1 MRRRQVG
8 ASGLPDLRA
17 VAYDHFYAYDELT
30 DTLRAWAEETPTLCA
45 IESIGKSYEGRDI
58 WLVTVTNT
66 EAGAHSDKPAFLI
79 EANIHSMEW
88 TGCTASLHLIHHLLT
103 GHGEDE
109 RVTRV
114 LDTRAFYV
122 IPRLNPDGAE
132 LGLQQR
138 RFIRSSVRPY
148 PREEPEDGLQVEDL
162 DGDGRVLDMR
172 LEDPN
177 GSWRAHPE
185 EPSLLVRRDPVDG
198 PDDGPFYR
206 LLAEGR
212 LRNYDGVT
220 IKVPWPLEG
229 LDLNRNFPAEWAPEH
244 EQRGAGPYPTSEP
257 EVRAMVQAV
266 VDRPNITGHVAYHT
280 FSGVH
285 LRPYAGRPDE
295 EFPTT
300 DLRAYQIIGARGT
313 ELTGYPAVSVFHDF
327 KYDPK
332 QTIKGGAHDWMYDQV
347 GVFSWTTE
355 FWSPQRQAGLSD
367 YHFTDWIR
375 EHPIE
380 DDLALIRWAKKTY
393 PDAYVDWYEFD
404 HPELGKVELGGWDI
418 INYWFNVPFDR
429 LEQEVAPH
437 SEWAVFHA
445 LISPL
450 LEVRSLDVEQ
460 LGETSFLVRLVLQNS
475 GWLPTNVTEKAVE
488 RKAVRSLEVE
498 LELAEGA
505 RLVSGE
511 MTTEVGQLKGRVEKR
526 STTWW
531 ANDESTNDLAK
542 LEWVIEAPSGSE
554 VGIEARHPRA
564 GTLRRQIRLN

>member
-1 MRRRQVG
+1 
-8 ASGLPDLRA
+8 LRA
-17 VAYDHFYAYDELT
+17 VAYDHFYAYEELT
-30 DTLRAWAEETPTLCA
+30 DTLRAWAEEAPTLCA
-45 IESIGKSYEGRDI
+45 VESIGKSYEGRDI

-66 EAGAHSDKPAFLI
+66 ETGAHSDKPAFLI

-103 GHGEDE
+103 GHGRDE

-172 LEDPN
+172 VEDPN

-295 EFPTT
+295 DFPTT

-313 ELTGYPAVSVFHDF
+313 ELTGYPAVTVFHDF
-327 KYDPK
+327 AYDPK
-332 QTIKGGAHDWMYDQV
+332 TKIRGSAHDFMYDQR

-380 DDLALIRWAKKTY
+380 DDLTLIHWAKKTY
-393 PDAYVDWYEFD
+393 PDAHVDWYEFD
-404 HPELGKVELGGWDI
+404 HPELGQVELGGWDI

-488 RKAVRSLEVE
+488 RKAVRPLEVE
-498 LELAEGA
+498 LQLPEGA

-542 LEWVIEAPSGSE
+542 LEWVIEAPARSE
-554 VGIEARHPRA
+554 VGIEARHSRA
-564 GTLRRQIRLN
+564 GTVRRRVELA

>member
-1 MRRRQVG
+1 VR
-8 ASGLPDLRA
+8 P

-30 DTLRAWAEETPTLCA
+30 DTLRTWAEEAANLCTL
-45 IESIGKSYEGRDI
+45 ESIGTSYEGRDI
-58 WLVTVTNT
+58 WLVTITNR
-66 EAGAHSDKPAFLI
+66 EAGEPLDKPALLV

-88 TGCTASLHLIHHLLT
+88 TGCTAALHLIHKLLADY
-103 GHGEDE
+103 GQDE
-109 RVTRV
+109 LVTRA
-114 LDTRAFYV
+114 LDTRVVYV

-132 LGLQQR
+132 HGLEER

-148 PREEPEDGLQVEDL
+148 PRDEQGDGLRVEDL

-177 GSWRAHPE
+177 GPWRSHPE
-185 EPSLLVRRDPVDG
+185 KPKLLVRREPVDG
-198 PDDGPFYR
+198 PADGPFYR
-206 LLAEGR
+206 LLPEGR
-212 LRNYDGVT
+212 IENYDGIT
-220 IKVPWPLEG
+220 IKIPPPLEG

-266 VDRPNITGHVAYHT
+266 TERPNITAHIAYHT

-285 LRPYAGRPDE
+285 LRPYAGRPDDD
-295 EFPTT
+295 FPTA
-300 DLRAYQIIGARGT
+300 DLRAYQLIGARGT

-327 KYDPK
+327 KYEPK
-332 QTIKGGAHDWMYDQV
+332 QSIKGGAHDWMYDHL

-375 EHPIE
+375 DHGIE
-380 DDLALIRWAKKTY
+380 DDVVLLEWAEKNY
-393 PDAYVDWYEFD
+393 PGAYVDWYEFE
-404 HPELGKVELGGWDI
+404 HPELGKVELGGWDT

-429 LEQEVAPH
+429 LEDEVAPH
-437 SEWAVFHA
+437 ADWALFHL

-450 LEVRSLDVEQ
+450 LEVRALDVER
-460 LGETSFLVRLVLQNS
+460 LGESSFQVRLVLQNS

-488 RKAVRSLEVE
+488 RDAVGPVEVE
-498 LELAEGA
+498 LDLPDGV
-505 RLVSGE
+505 RLVGGE
-511 MTTEVGQLKGRVEKR
+511 RKTKAGQLKGRADKR

-531 ANDESTNDLAK
+531 GNDESTTDLVR
-542 LEWVIEAPSGSE
+542 LDWVLEAPE
-554 VGIEARHPRA
+554 NTELGIEARHPRA
-564 GTLRRQIRLN
+564 GTVRRRVTLS

>member
-1 MRRRQVG
+1 LQ
-8 ASGLPDLRA
+8 P
-17 VAYDHFYAYDELT
+17 VAYDHFYGYDELT
-30 DTLRAWAEETPTLCA
+30 ETLRSWAQEVPKLCA
-45 IESIGKSYEGRDI
+45 LESIGKSYESRDI
-58 WLVTVTNT
+58 WLVTLTNT
-66 EAGAHSDKPAFLI
+66 KTGAHGDKPGFLV

-88 TGCTASLHLIHHLLT
+88 TGCTAALHLIHRLLT
-103 GHGEDE
+103 QHGQDE

-114 LDTRAFYV
+114 LDTRVLYV

-132 LGLQQR
+132 RGLKER

-148 PREEPEDGLQVEDL
+148 PRDEPEDGLQVEDL

-172 LEDPN
+172 VEDPN
-177 GSWRAHPE
+177 GAWREHPDE
-185 EPSLLVRRDPVDG
+185 QGLLVRRDPVDG
-198 PDDGPFYR
+198 PADGPFYR
-206 LLAEGR
+206 LLTEGR
-212 LRNYDGVT
+212 LLNYDGVH
-220 IKVPWPLEG
+220 INVPWPLEG

-266 VDRPNITGHVAYHT
+266 TERPNITGHIAYHT

-285 LRPYAGRPDE
+285 LRPYAGRPDDD
-295 EFPTT
+295 FPTH

-332 QTIKGGAHDWMYDQV
+332 QTIKGGAHDWMYDHL

-355 FWSPQRQAGLSD
+355 FWSPQRQAGLAD
-367 YHFTDWIR
+367 YHFTDWVR

-380 DDLALIRWAKKTY
+380 DDVKLIRWARENY
-393 PDAYVDWYEFD
+393 PDAYVDWYAFD

-429 LEQEVAPH
+429 LEQEVEPH
-437 SEWAVFHA
+437 SEWAIFHA

-460 LGETSFLVRLVLQNS
+460 LGETSFLVRLIVQNT
-475 GWLPTNVTEKAVE
+475 GWLPTNVSEKALE
-488 RKAVRSLEVE
+488 RKAVRELEVE
-498 LELAEGA
+498 LDLPEGA
-505 RLVSGE
+505 RLVGGE
-511 MTTEVGQLKGRVEKR
+511 VKTEAGQLKGRVEKR

-542 LEWVIEAPSGSE
+542 LEWVIEAPQGTE
-554 VGIEARHPRA
+554 VRIEARHQRA
-564 GTLRRQIRLN
+564 GTIRRVVPLR

>member
-1 MRRRQVG
+1 
-8 ASGLPDLRA
+8 LRP
-17 VAYDHFYAYDELT
+17 VAYDHFYSYEELS
-30 DTLRAWAEETPTLCA
+30 DTLRSWADAAPKLCA
-45 IESIGKSYEGRDI
+45 LESIGTSYEGRDI

-66 EAGAHSDKPAFLI
+66 DTGDHLDKPGFLV

-88 TGCTASLHLIHHLLT
+88 TGCSAALHLIHRLLT
-103 GHGEDE
+103 GFDSDE
-109 RVTRV
+109 TVTRA
-114 LDTRAFYV
+114 LDTRSFYV

-132 LGLQQR
+132 RGLEER

-148 PREEPEDGLQVEDL
+148 PREEQDDGLRVEDI

-172 LEDPN
+172 IEDPN
-177 GSWRAHPE
+177 GAWREHPE
-185 EPSLLVRRDPVDG
+185 EKHLLVRRDPVDG

-212 LRNYDGVT
+212 IENYDGVT
-220 IKVPWPLEG
+220 IKIPPPLAG
-229 LDLNRNFPAEWAPEH
+229 LDLNRNFPAEWAPEG
-244 EQRGAGPYPTSEP
+244 EQLGAGPYPTSEP

-266 VDRPNITGHVAYHT
+266 TERPNITGHIAYHT

-285 LRPYAGRPDE
+285 LRPYAGRPDDD
-295 EFPTT
+295 FPTQ
-300 DLRAYQIIGARGT
+300 DLRAYKVIGERGT
-313 ELTGYPAVSVFHDF
+313 ELTGYPAISVFHDF

-332 QTIKGGAHDWMYDQV
+332 QTIKGGAHDWMYDHL

-355 FWSPQRQAGLSD
+355 FWSPQRQAGLTD

-375 EHPIE
+375 EHPVE
-380 DDLALIRWAKKTY
+380 DDLALITWAKENY
-393 PDAYVDWYEFD
+393 PDAHVEWYEFD

-429 LEQEVAPH
+429 LEDEVAPH
-437 SEWAVFHA
+437 SDWAIFHA

-450 LEVRSLDVEQ
+450 LEVRTLEVEE
-460 LGETSFLVRLVLQNS
+460 LGESSFLVRLVLQNS

-488 RKAVRSLEVE
+488 RKAVRDLQVE
-498 LELAEGA
+498 LDLPSEA

-511 MTTEVGQLKGRVEKR
+511 VKTDVGQLKGRVDKR

-531 ANDESTNDLAK
+531 ANDESTGDLAK
-542 LEWVIEAPSGSE
+542 LEWVVEAPAATEIG
-554 VGIEARHPRA
+554 VEARHPRA
-564 GTLRRQIRLN
+564 GTRRRRITLG

>member
-17 VAYDHFYAYDELT
+17 VAYDHFYGYDELT
-30 DTLRAWAEETPTLCA
+30 DTLRAWAEEAPTLCGL
-45 IESIGKSYEGRDI
+45 ESIGKSYEGRDI

-66 EAGAHSDKPAFLI
+66 ETGAHSDKPAFLI

-103 GHGEDE
+103 GHGRDE

-148 PREEPEDGLQVEDL
+148 PRDEPEDGLQVEDL

-172 LEDPN
+172 VEDPN
-177 GSWRAHPE
+177 GAWRAHPE

-355 FWSPQRQAGLSD
+355 FWSPQRQAGLAD

-393 PDAYVDWYEFD
+393 PDAYVEWYEFD

-488 RKAVRSLEVE
+488 RKAVRDLEVE
-498 LELAEGA
+498 LELPEGA

-542 LEWVIEAPSGSE
+542 LEWVIEAPAGSE
-554 VGIEARHPRA
+554 VGIEARHSRA
-564 GTLRRQIRLN
+564 GTVRRRVTLQ

>member
-1 MRRRQVG
+1 M
-8 ASGLPDLRA
+8 RA

-30 DTLRAWAEETPTLCA
+30 DTLRAWAEEAPTLCA
-45 IESIGKSYEGRDI
+45 VESMGKSYEGRDI

-66 EAGAHSDKPAFLI
+66 ETGAHSDKPAFLI

-88 TGCTASLHLIHHLLT
+88 TGCTASLNLIHHLLT
-103 GHGEDE
+103 GHGHDE

-172 LEDPN
+172 VEDPN

-332 QTIKGGAHDWMYDQV
+332 QTIKGGAHDWMYDHL

-355 FWSPQRQAGLSD
+355 FWSPQRQAGLAD
-367 YHFTDWIR
+367 YHLTDWIR
-375 EHPIE
+375 EHPVE
-380 DDLALIRWAKKTY
+380 DDLALLKWAQDPY
-393 PDAYVDWYEFD
+393 PDAYVDWSEFD
-404 HPELGKVELGGWDI
+404 HPELGKVELGGWDN
-418 INYWFNVPFDR
+418 INFWFNVPFDR

-437 SEWAVFHA
+437 SDWAIFHT
-445 LISPL
+445 LISPK
-450 LEVRSLDVEQ
+450 LELRTLDVEQ
-460 LGETSFLVRLVLQNS
+460 LGESSFLLRLVLQNS
-475 GWLPTNVTEKAVE
+475 GWLPTNVTQKAVD
-488 RKAVRSLEVE
+488 RQAVRELEVE
-498 LELAEGA
+498 LDLPDEA
-505 RLVSGE
+505 RLVGGE
-511 MTTEVGQLKGRVEKR
+511 VKTTAGQLKGRVEKR

-531 ANDESTNDLAK
+531 GNDESTTDLAK
-542 LEWVIEAPSGSE
+542 LEWVIDAPAGTE
-554 VGIEARHPRA
+554 IGVEARHQRA
-564 GTLRRQIRLN
+564 GTIRERVTLK